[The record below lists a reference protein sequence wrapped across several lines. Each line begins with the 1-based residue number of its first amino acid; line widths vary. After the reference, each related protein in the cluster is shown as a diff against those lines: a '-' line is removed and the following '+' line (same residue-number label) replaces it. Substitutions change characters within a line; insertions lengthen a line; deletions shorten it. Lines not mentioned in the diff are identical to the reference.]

1 MKRSNQPPCPP
12 RRAGRER
19 GAAAVEFALVAPILL
34 ALVGGIVEFSYTYN
48 LQISVT
54 QAAREAAR
62 TMAIF
67 NDQARAQSAAVAGA
81 PGLNPAGFSY
91 TFTGACPVGG
101 TGNAQVAVSYT
112 ANSLTGIFGGS
123 VTVRGAGAMRCH
135 G

>member
-1 MKRSNQPPCPP
+1 MKRSSSPPP
-12 RRAGRER
+12 RTREQERDR

-34 ALVGGIVEFSYTYN
+34 ALVGGIIEFSYTYN

-67 NDQARAQSAAVAGA
+67 NDQARARTAAVTGA

-91 TFTGACPVGG
+91 TFTGACPAGG
-101 TGNAQVAVSYT
+101 TGNAQVAVNYT
-112 ANSLTGIFGGS
+112 ASSLTGIFGGS
-123 VTVRGAGAMRCH
+123 VTVHGTGAMRCH

>member
-1 MKRSNQPPCPP
+1 MKRSILPTP
-12 RRAGRER
+12 RLRGQGRER

-34 ALVGGIVEFSYTYN
+34 ALVGGIIEFSYTYN

-67 NDQARAQSAAVAGA
+67 NDQGRARAAAVAGA
-81 PGLNPAGFSY
+81 PGLNPAGFTY
-91 TFTGACPVGG
+91 TFTGACPAGG
-101 TGNAQVAVSYT
+101 TGNARVEVGYT
-112 ANSLTGIFGGS
+112 ANSLTGIFGGA
-123 VTVRGAGAMRCH
+123 VTLRGTGAMRCH

>member
-1 MKRSNQPPCPP
+1 MKRSISPS
-12 RRAGRER
+12 RRLKAQGSER

-34 ALVGGIVEFSYTYN
+34 AMVGGIIEFSYTYN

-67 NDQARAQSAAVAGA
+67 NDPARAQTAATAGA
-81 PGLNPAGFSY
+81 FGLSPAGFTY
-91 TFTGACPVGG
+91 TFTGACPAGG
-101 TGNAQVAVSYT
+101 TGNAQVAVDYT

-123 VTVRGAGAMRCH
+123 VTVHGTGAMRCH